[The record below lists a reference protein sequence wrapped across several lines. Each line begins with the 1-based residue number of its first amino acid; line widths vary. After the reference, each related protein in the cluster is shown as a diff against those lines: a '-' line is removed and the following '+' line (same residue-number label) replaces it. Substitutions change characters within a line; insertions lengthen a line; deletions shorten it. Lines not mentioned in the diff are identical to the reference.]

1 MVPDLW
7 SFQFEKL
14 ADGRGQRF
22 ALDLDSR
29 PATFANVF
37 LGWQSDPE
45 FRTQFN
51 AILAAAPY
59 SAFRWE
65 LPAITASCAQS
76 PFEFVLLDSPSLVR
90 NPDPEAF
97 AEHFAGAESSVVVFE
112 NLGGDA
118 TMIVPRPVAEAS
130 AYGHL
135 AEFVRFAPEH
145 QQQSLWR
152 TVGEEVSKRVGTNP
166 LWLSTAG
173 AGVSWLHVRIDDR
186 PKYFGHGPYR
196 S

>member
-1 MVPDLW
+1 MWAFHSEILPG
-7 SFQFEKL
+7 
-14 ADGRGQRF
+14 GRGLHF
-22 ALDLDSR
+22 VVDLDSH
-29 PATFANVF
+29 PATLADV
-37 LGWQSDPE
+37 LVGWQSDPE
-45 FRTQFN
+45 FRAIFN
-51 AILAAAPY
+51 RTLAAAPY

-65 LPAITASCAQS
+65 LPAITSAAARM
-76 PFEFVLLDSPSLVR
+76 PFEFVLLDSPTLAR
-90 NPDPEAF
+90 HPDPEAF

-135 AEFVRFAPEH
+135 AAFVRFAPEH

-152 TVGEEVSKRVGTNP
+152 TVGEEVSERVGPNP

-173 AGVSWLHVRIDDR
+173 AGVSWLHVRIDNR
-186 PKYFGHGPYR
+186 PKYFGYGPYKT
-196 S
+196 